1 MNIQLKAV
9 LTGRLTYAQT
19 EQAKARSEAAK
30 AERKRTIDSEKA
42 EAMASPRLDG
52 LESRKAQAKARIQ
65 QVVEWLKS
73 VRKLYAQD
81 PKGMAKALAQAFK
94 DLKAAVKSYREA
106 GGQEMAMS
114 GELAGAAISNNG
126 SPDRS
131 AGEGAPKEAAPQE
144 SSQSSGDEA
153 VQEANEAVTAQAA
166 PEGDELQDAPDEDLS
181 RSAPALEE
189 PGRAGLYEAV
199 VAEVRKALGEDS
211 LDFIKQVRGLAI
223 EITKLLD
230 AARGQAAIR
239 RRDKDTDK
247 AMEEADKT
255 LKELH
260 EELDTMEQDIHREAP
275 TAGMR
280 LSIAA

>member
-1 MNIQLKAV
+1 MYIQLKAA

-19 EQAKARSEAAK
+19 EQAKARTEAMK

-52 LESRKAQAKARIQ
+52 LESRKAQAKAKIQ
-65 QVVEWLKS
+65 QVVEWLKI

-114 GELAGAAISNNG
+114 GELAGAALANNR
-126 SPDRS
+126 SPEKTAD
-131 AGEGAPKEAAPQE
+131 AAPKEVAAPI
-144 SSQSSGDEA
+144 SPPPSGDEA
-153 VQEANEAVTAQAA
+153 NRASEGAEAA
-166 PEGDELQDAPDEDLS
+166 PEVFDPEDPPETDLS
-181 RSAPALEE
+181 RSAEVPDE

-211 LDFIKQVRGLAI
+211 LDFVKQVRGLVI

-230 AARGQAAIR
+230 AAKGQAAIR
-239 RRDKDTDK
+239 RKDKDTDK
-247 AMEEADKT
+247 AMEEVDKT
-255 LKELH
+255 LNDLH
-260 EELDTMEQDIHREAP
+260 EELDTMEQDIHREVP

>member
-1 MNIQLKAV
+1 MYIQLKAA

-19 EQAKARSEAAK
+19 EQAKARTEAMK

-65 QVVEWLKS
+65 QVVEWLKI

-114 GELAGAAISNNG
+114 GDLAGAALANNR
-126 SPDRS
+126 SPDRT
-131 AGEGAPKEAAPQE
+131 AGAEAPKEAAAQDSPPP
-144 SSQSSGDEA
+144 SGE
-153 VQEANEAVTAQAA
+153 EANRASKGAEAASEA
-166 PEGDELQDAPDEDLS
+166 DLS
-181 RSAPALEE
+181 RSSEGPDE

-211 LDFIKQVRGLAI
+211 LDFVKQVRGLVI

-230 AARGQAAIR
+230 AAKGQAAIR
-239 RRDKDTDK
+239 SKDKDTDK
-247 AMEEADKT
+247 AMEEVDKT
-255 LKELH
+255 LKDLH
-260 EELDTMEQDIHREAP
+260 EELDTMEQDIHREVP

>member
-1 MNIQLKAV
+1 MNIQLKAA

-19 EQAKARSEAAK
+19 EQVRARAEAAR
-30 AERKRTIDSEKA
+30 AERKRLIESEKS

-52 LESRKAQAKARIQ
+52 LESRKAMAKAKIQ
-65 QVVEWLKS
+65 QVVEWLKI

-106 GGQEMAMS
+106 GGQEMAMG
-114 GELAGAAISNNG
+114 GELAGAAIANNS
-126 SPDRS
+126 SPEKS
-131 AGEGAPKEAAPQE
+131 AREGAQKEVASQEPPPTSADETVPAPEAIEAPQADVE
-144 SSQSSGDEA
+144 
-153 VQEANEAVTAQAA
+153 
-166 PEGDELQDAPDEDLS
+166 PQDAPDDDPS
-181 RSAPALEE
+181 PSAQVSDE

-199 VAEVRKALGEDS
+199 VAEVRKAIGEDS
-211 LDFIKQVRGLAI
+211 LDFIKQVRGLAN

-239 RRDKDTDK
+239 RKDKATDE

-255 LKELH
+255 LKDLH
-260 EELDTMEQDIHREAP
+260 EELDTMEQDVHREAP
-275 TAGMR
+275 AAGMR

>member
-1 MNIQLKAV
+1 MYIQLKAA

-19 EQAKARSEAAK
+19 EQAKARTEAAK
-30 AERKRTIDSEKA
+30 AERKRLVESEKS

-52 LESRKAQAKARIQ
+52 LESRKAMAKAKIQ
-65 QVVEWLKS
+65 QVVEWLKI

-114 GELAGAAISNNG
+114 GELAGAALANNR
-126 SPDRS
+126 SPEKAADAAPKAVAAQDSPPPSGELASRAS
-131 AGEGAPKEAAPQE
+131 EGAEAVPEVFDPEDPPEAA
-144 SSQSSGDEA
+144 
-153 VQEANEAVTAQAA
+153 
-166 PEGDELQDAPDEDLS
+166 LS
-181 RSAPALEE
+181 RSAEGPDE

-199 VAEVRKALGEDS
+199 VAEVRKALGEDG
-211 LDFIKQVRGLAI
+211 LDFVKQVRGLVI

-230 AARGQAAIR
+230 AAKGQAAIR
-239 RRDKDTDK
+239 RKDKDTDK
-247 AMEEADKT
+247 AMEEVDKS
-255 LKELH
+255 LKDLH
-260 EELDTMEQDIHREAP
+260 EELDTMEQDIHREVP

>member
-1 MNIQLKAV
+1 MYIQLKAA

-19 EQAKARSEAAK
+19 EQAKARTEAAK
-30 AERKRTIDSEKA
+30 AERKRLVESEKS

-52 LESRKAQAKARIQ
+52 LESRKAMAKAKIQ
-65 QVVEWLKS
+65 QVVEWLKI

-114 GELAGAAISNNG
+114 GELAGAALANNR
-126 SPDRS
+126 SPEKTADPAPKAVAAQDSPPPSGELANRAS
-131 AGEGAPKEAAPQE
+131 EGAEAAP
-144 SSQSSGDEA
+144 EA
-153 VQEANEAVTAQAA
+153 
-166 PEGDELQDAPDEDLS
+166 DLS
-181 RSAPALEE
+181 RSAEGPDE

-211 LDFIKQVRGLAI
+211 LDFVKQVRGLVI

-230 AARGQAAIR
+230 AAKGQAAIR
-239 RRDKDTDK
+239 RKDKDTDK
-247 AMEEADKT
+247 AMEEVDKS
-255 LKELH
+255 LKDLH
-260 EELDTMEQDIHREAP
+260 EELDTMEQDIHREVP